1 MDAAQA
7 IGGQTTA
14 FIENLTVEIAKV
26 KAGVALCSNP
36 IDILLCA
43 TKGVKGILT
52 NSKLI
57 VSNVKVYINDMS
69 TEVPALINEVKA
81 CL

>member
-7 IGGQTTA
+7 IADQTTTFA
-14 FIENLTVEIAKV
+14 ENMTVEIAKV

-36 IDILLCA
+36 LDILLCA

-52 NSKLI
+52 NSELI

-69 TEVPALINEVKA
+69 TEVPALINQVKA

>member
-7 IGGQTTA
+7 VADQTTTFA
-14 FIENLTVEIAKV
+14 ENLAVEIAKV

-36 IDILLCA
+36 LDILLCA
-43 TKGVKGILT
+43 TEGVKEILT

-57 VSNVKVYINDMS
+57 VSNVKVYMNDMS

>member
-7 IGGQTTA
+7 IADQTTTFA
-14 FIENLTVEIAKV
+14 ENLAVEIAKV

-36 IDILLCA
+36 LDILLCV
-43 TKGVKGILT
+43 TEGVKEILT
-52 NSKLI
+52 NSKLM
-57 VSNVKVYINDMS
+57 VSEVKVYMNDMS

>member
-1 MDAAQA
+1 MDGAQA
-7 IGGQTTA
+7 IAGQTTTFA
-14 FIENLTVEIAKV
+14 EDLTEEIAKI